1 MFLADIKQAEA
12 NMRSIASIGADPQ
25 TTASWFSWQQQ
36 QQQEKPSDFAQL
48 SDEALLLE
56 LDRFRKALSHIDGQL
71 QVAKDVFTQPRKEQE
86 RDIWE
91 AQLIIL
97 QVIFYQICFTSS
109 SLHSLIGQSIQCV
122 TRTQGV
128 SIKRRLTAWSLK
140 RIVVQ
145 GCRSWPKSVQRLKP
159 LVSLRWLDCKRG

>member
-1 MFLADIKQAEA
+1 MQTREMFLADIKQAEA

-36 QQQEKPSDFAQL
+36 QQQEKPSEFAEL

-71 QVAKDVFTQPRKEQE
+71 QVAKNVFTKPRKEQE

-97 QVIFYQICFTSS
+97 QVRFFTYAP
-109 SLHSLIGQSIQCV
+109 LAHPCILLIGQ
-122 TRTQGV
+122 
-128 SIKRRLTAWSLK
+128 
-140 RIVVQ
+140 
-145 GCRSWPKSVQRLKP
+145 
-159 LVSLRWLDCKRG
+159 

>member
-1 MFLADIKQAEA
+1 MPSNAFNDLVTWGACLQTREMFLADIKQAEA

-36 QQQEKPSDFAQL
+36 QQQQQQEKPSEFAEL

-71 QVAKDVFTQPRKEQE
+71 QVAKDVFTKPRKEQE

-97 QVIFYQICFTSS
+97 QVRIFTTAP
-109 SLHSLIGQSIQCV
+109 LAHSCIFLLGQ
-122 TRTQGV
+122 
-128 SIKRRLTAWSLK
+128 
-140 RIVVQ
+140 
-145 GCRSWPKSVQRLKP
+145 
-159 LVSLRWLDCKRG
+159 